1 MTSGHKF
8 TKPIRRARVC
18 FYSLL
23 IDGYDDKVLFEDV
36 DALGPPLDSVI
47 ALLRRRQVGVVLH
60 GVQPSWVRLG
70 PRRQPVVEERRE
82 YVRAVAITLK

>member
-36 DALGPPLDSVI
+36 DALGPALDAVV
-47 ALLRRRQVGVVLH
+47 ALLRRRQVGVVLD
-60 GVQPSWVRLG
+60 GVDAVPHRLG
-70 PRRQPVVEERRE
+70 PRRQAVVEEGGE
-82 YVRAVAITLK
+82 DVRTVAVTL